1 MTPSRDPHK
10 ARELGGDHALMKP
23 EVEIP
28 EVRSM
33 IGAGGVPSD
42 AFAEGKHQEVPSSLS
57 VWTPRSSPSEVRL
70 HA

>member
-10 ARELGGDHALMKP
+10 ARGLGGDHALMKP

-42 AFAEGKHQEVPSSLS
+42 AFAEGK
-57 VWTPRSSPSEVRL
+57 R
-70 HA
+70 

>member
-1 MTPSRDPHK
+1 
-10 ARELGGDHALMKP
+10 MKP

-42 AFAEGKHQEVPSSLS
+42 AFAEEKH
-57 VWTPRSSPSEVRL
+57 
-70 HA
+70 

>member
-10 ARELGGDHALMKP
+10 ARGLGGDHALLKP

-33 IGAGGVPSD
+33 IGAGVVPSD
-42 AFAEGKHQEVPSSLS
+42 AFAEGKH
-57 VWTPRSSPSEVRL
+57 
-70 HA
+70 